1 MSGRHALA
9 AAIDV
14 YKRIVSPI
22 LPPACRYYPTCSQ
35 YAREAVLKHGVLRGS
50 LLAVQRLLRCTPL
63 HAGGVDPV
71 P

>member
-1 MSGRHALA
+1 MNGRRILVAAL
-9 AAIDV
+9 DL
-14 YKRIVSPI
+14 YKRAISPF

-50 LLAVQRLLRCTPL
+50 LLAAQRLLRCTPL
-63 HAGGVDPV
+63 HAGGIDPV